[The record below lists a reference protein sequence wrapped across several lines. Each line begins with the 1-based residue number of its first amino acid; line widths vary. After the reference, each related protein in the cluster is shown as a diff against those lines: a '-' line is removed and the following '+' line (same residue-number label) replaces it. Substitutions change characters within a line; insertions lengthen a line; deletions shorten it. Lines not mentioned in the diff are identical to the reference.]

1 MVCMWREGS
10 GAHSGWSPAGNNCMY
25 WYILFYILY
34 MYVCCMYVCLRRWK
48 RCSINCRRY
57 KTQPSQRVSC
67 TSMYVYMYVCVLTI
81 FVNLQERMRWTQ
93 KWTRLWTRLV
103 YIPMIWY
110 LRIFLCMYVCIAR
123 VAYFPLLHITHT
135 YIQTVFFTCIQYIH
149 RCIHSTFCTYIHIYN
164 FHRFVP

>member
-1 MVCMWREGS
+1 
-10 GAHSGWSPAGNNCMY
+10 MY

-103 YIPMIWY
+103 YIPMICY
-110 LRIFLCMYVCIAR
+110 LHIFLFMYVCM
-123 VAYFPLLHITHT
+123 HSKS
-135 YIQTVFFTCIQYIH
+135 CIF
-149 RCIHSTFCTYIHIYN
+149 STSPHYTYIHTNCI
-164 FHRFVP
+164 FHMHTVHT